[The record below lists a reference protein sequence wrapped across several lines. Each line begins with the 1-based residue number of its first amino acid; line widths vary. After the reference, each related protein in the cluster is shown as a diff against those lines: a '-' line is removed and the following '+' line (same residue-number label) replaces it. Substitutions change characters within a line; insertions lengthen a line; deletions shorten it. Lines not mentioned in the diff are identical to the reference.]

1 MALEKKILYHY
12 TTTTGLIGILQH
24 KCLWASYFR
33 AKNDLT
39 ELIYAKDVMIKSLE
53 NKGKDSLLIKQLEV
67 ICDNLLKKDLTL
79 PFLFSFCDDH
89 GDRLS
94 QWRGYSDVSSGYS
107 IGFDFDRLKKCII
120 EENINF
126 HYPHLQLDTVSYC
139 RDVISDDL
147 QDSFDKLL
155 YVLEND
161 DRSFEYYY
169 DKIVGPFLKCY
180 LKIKHKGF
188 EEEQE
193 FRLTALI
200 YKKANPPIREI
211 KFRTVRKGPPIPYIE
226 ILNDVH
232 LAIHEI
238 VIGPGR
244 DSQHREEYIL
254 EMLLDKCGLSMI
266 PTRISDIPFIP

>member
-1 MALEKKILYHY
+1 MDPEKKILYHY
-12 TTTTGLIGILQH
+12 TTTTGLIGILER

-33 AKNDLT
+33 AKNDFT
-39 ELIYAKDVMIKSLE
+39 ELIYAKDVMLKSLE
-53 NKGKDSLLIKQLEV
+53 NKDKGSRIINQLKQ
-67 ICDNLLKKDLTL
+67 ICDALYEKDLTL

-94 QWRGYSDVSSGYS
+94 QWRGYSDDGGGYS
-107 IGFDFDRLKKCII
+107 IGFDTDLLIKCIK
-120 EENINF
+120 EENKNF
-126 HYPHLQLDTVSYC
+126 HYPHLQLSNVSYC
-139 RDVISDDL
+139 KDSISDDL
-147 QDSFDKLL
+147 QYTFDKLL
-155 YVLEND
+155 NVLEND
-161 DRSFEYYY
+161 DGSFEYYY
-169 DKIVGPFLKCY
+169 NNIIEPFLKCY

-200 YKKANPPIREI
+200 HKKADPPMREI
-211 KFRTVRKGPPIPYIE
+211 KFRIGRQGTPIPYIE

-254 EMLLDKCGLSMI
+254 KMLLDKDGLII
-266 PTRISDIPFIP
+266 PIRRSSIPFIT